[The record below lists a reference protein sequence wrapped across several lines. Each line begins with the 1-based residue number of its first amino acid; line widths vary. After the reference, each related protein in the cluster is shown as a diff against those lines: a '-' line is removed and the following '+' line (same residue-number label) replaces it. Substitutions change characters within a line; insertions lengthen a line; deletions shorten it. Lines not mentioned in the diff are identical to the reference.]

1 MRGLALLVNLVLPHA
16 VSSFASP
23 SFSAPLPLCAAASR
37 QPLMVAASELGSDMA
52 TLFVTTPEQLS
63 SLRVGGI
70 EATKPPTY
78 EAVLAALMEVEDSDE
93 PMAAF
98 MAANRDLLDYRFL
111 YRLTSEKL
119 RAGYAGDSA
128 LEERLNDV
136 RTRAVKA
143 AQKFDAPLF
152 RAVGEAEGRLGGLL
166 AQYMQGKPPP
176 ASAISAAAGD
186 DAPAIFAFWMVLIAA
201 MAAWEVK
208 LGVASV
214 ETQAREKIGQLSE
227 LRSAVE
233 SDAQLL
239 EAGGITPIHLLMA
252 DSDAIDADTGALRTE
267 LNAKAR
273 ALLDE
278 YAPTPAAKTQ
288 ITRKIGCAYCQCQ
301 RHGFQAYNPMV
312 QRTAALYDILTHG
325 ELQPLY
331 AVDIK
336 VRTTPLCFLPCSLS
350 PSRAT
355 AFSGSPGT
363 PPPSLTA
370 CAARAR
376 LAPSQSTPKEV
387 TSRLVKM
394 ANEAQSILDEQG
406 IEVPLF
412 W

>member
-1 MRGLALLVNLVLPHA
+1 M
-16 VSSFASP
+16 SSFES
-23 SFSAPLPLCAAASR
+23 
-37 QPLMVAASELGSDMA
+37 
-52 TLFVTTPEQLS
+52 
-63 SLRVGGI
+63 
-70 EATKPPTY
+70 
-78 EAVLAALMEVEDSDE
+78 
-93 PMAAF
+93 
-98 MAANRDLLDYRFL
+98 
-111 YRLTSEKL
+111 
-119 RAGYAGDSA
+119 
-128 LEERLNDV
+128 
-136 RTRAVKA
+136 
-143 AQKFDAPLF
+143 
-152 RAVGEAEGRLGGLL
+152 
-166 AQYMQGKPPP
+166 
-176 ASAISAAAGD
+176 
-186 DAPAIFAFWMVLIAA
+186 IFAFWMVLIAA

-355 AFSGSPGT
+355 ASSGSPGT